1 METIKGLKNELS
13 ELDRRKSEVE
23 EKLKEIIT
31 DIIEDEAQNNPH
43 NIKKLG
49 KNISVVSFKDFI
61 NKPWS
66 QTYFDYEKAIE
77 PLVQYLLKKPVYEWA
92 YELQKLIDSSVNDVV
107 TITTTRYSG
116 GNKYN
121 DKEVFDADFIQKIV
135 ERLEEEE
142 MEEEEEE

>member
-1 METIKGLKNELS
+1 METIKSLKNELN
-13 ELDRRKSEVE
+13 ELDRRKAEVE

-77 PLVQYLLKKPVYEWA
+77 PLAQYLSKKPVYEWA
-92 YELQKLIDSSVNDVV
+92 YELQKLLDSSTNDVV